1 MPTALSRLR
10 CLDFQSSRGPQSV
23 GLCGSDLP
31 GCCAILNA
39 AQERLV
45 AAKEVGS
52 EGWWGCWA
60 EVVFQVSRSNPYLTL
75 PRGCARVE
83 YVTVCNAPVP
93 VQNQFYEF
101 ARFGEGRKP
110 NSHGSGFGCGSLH
123 IYDRGIWP
131 TFTDLV
137 PGNRIRVYPTNV
149 ADETLRTLISGKDT
163 NDATVDNLDGQIMVD
178 GEYLTFQS
186 PFTTTITGWNSIT
199 GIQKDVTIG
208 PVSYYQVDATTGDPS
223 LMLTMEPGE
232 TVAGY
237 RRYYIDGLP
246 SSCCSGTEPGTAQVT
261 ALVKLEPV
269 TLRQSTD
276 YLVIQSLEALI
287 AECQSIRLSEM
298 DGQGPKV
305 ESRERHNAAIRLLNG
320 QLVHQLGKD
329 QPAVSFSPFGSARLN
344 RLNVSMK

>member
-1 MPTALSRLR
+1 MPAANSRLR
-10 CLDFQSSRGPQSV
+10 VVDFQDSMGPQDC
-23 GLCGSDLP
+23 GLCSSDLP
-31 GCCAILNA
+31 GCCQMLNA
-39 AQERLV
+39 AQERLLM
-45 AAKEVGS
+45 AREAGD
-52 EGWWGCWA
+52 EGWYSTWA
-60 EVVFQVSRSNPYLTL
+60 EMIFQVSRADPYLTL

-83 YVTVCNAPVP
+83 YLTVCNRTVP
-93 VQNQFYEF
+93 VQNQFYEYL
-101 ARFGEGRKP
+101 RYGGGRKP
-110 NSHGSGFGCGSLH
+110 NSHGSGFGCGALQ
-123 IYDRGIWP
+123 IYDRGLWP

-137 PGNRIRVYPTNV
+137 PGNKIRVYPTEA

-178 GEYLTFQS
+178 GEYVTFAL
-186 PFTTTITGWNSIT
+186 PFATTLTGWNSIT

-246 SSCCSGTEPGTAQVT
+246 SNCCSGTEPGTAQVT

-287 AECQSIRLSEM
+287 AECQSIRLSKM

-305 ESRERHNAAIRLLNG
+305 ESRERHNAAIRLLQGELN
-320 QLVHQLGKD
+320 HKLGKD
-329 QPAVSFSPFGSARLN
+329 LPAINFAPFGSAKLN
-344 RLNVSMK
+344 RLNVAMK